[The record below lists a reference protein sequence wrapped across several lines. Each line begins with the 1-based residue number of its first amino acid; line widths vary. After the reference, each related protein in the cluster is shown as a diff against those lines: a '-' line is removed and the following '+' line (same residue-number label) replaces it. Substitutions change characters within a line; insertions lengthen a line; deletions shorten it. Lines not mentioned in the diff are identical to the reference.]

1 MKNQFLNLSDPVI
14 FQSFG
19 GEEYWEKISFPAG
32 EKILTEG
39 GEGRDFYYILSGS
52 VDVTKTLSD
61 KYESQKHLASLGAG
75 DFFGE
80 GSLLSEKGRGA
91 TVTALAPTEMLKLTP
106 KNFEKLLK
114 DDPGAASGILLG
126 IVKVLNSRL
135 QSTNIRLI
143 ALYDV
148 TRIMTMFK
156 GNLAQMI
163 PAIFIELSR
172 AIEHF
177 SMAMFGADGLPMH
190 TSIEL
195 NPDVLAKFEMHIPD
209 YFNRFKTAGAPESFQ
224 DPDGTVYCSAHK
236 PDGSLIAV
244 LACEVCEEFKD
255 EETRLLVTI
264 AEQIGNVL

>member
-1 MKNQFLNLSDPVI
+1 MKNLFINLSDPAT

-19 GEEYWEKISFPAG
+19 GEGYWEKVSHPAG
-32 EKILTEG
+32 EKILVEG
-39 GEGRDFYYILSGS
+39 AEGRDFYYILSGS
-52 VDVTKTLSD
+52 VEVTKTLSD

-91 TVTALAPTEMLKLTP
+91 TVTALEATELLKLTP
-106 KNFEKLLK
+106 KNFEKLLAS
-114 DDPGAASGILLG
+114 DPAAATGILLG

-135 QSTNIRLI
+135 QATNTRLI

-148 TRIMTMFK
+148 SRIMTMFK

-163 PAIFIELSR
+163 PAVFIELSR

-177 SMAMFGADGLPMH
+177 SIAMFGMDGLPMH

-195 NPDVLAKFEMHIPD
+195 DPDVLAKFEMHIPD
-209 YFNRFKTAGAPESFQ
+209 YFNRFKIAGAPESFQ
-224 DPDGTVYCSAHK
+224 DPDGTVYCAAHK
-236 PDGSLIAV
+236 PDGSLVAI
-244 LACEVCEEFKD
+244 LACEVCDDYAD

>member
-1 MKNQFLNLSDPVI
+1 MKNQFINLSDPAI
-14 FQSFG
+14 FNTFG
-19 GEEYWEKISFPAG
+19 GEEYWEKISYLAG
-32 EKILTEG
+32 EKILEEG

-61 KYESQKHLASLGAG
+61 KYESQKHLATLGAG

-80 GSLLSEKGRGA
+80 GSLLSQAGRGA
-91 TVTALAPTEMLKLTP
+91 TVAALSQTEVLKLSP

-114 DDPGAASGILLG
+114 ADSTAACGILLG

-135 QSTNIRLI
+135 QATNTRLI

-148 TRIMTMFK
+148 SRIMTMFK

-177 SMAMFGADGLPMH
+177 SMAMFGIDGLPMY

-209 YFNRFKTAGAPESFQ
+209 YFNRFRLGGAPEFFH
-224 DPDGTVYCSAHK
+224 DPDGTVYCAVHK
-236 PDGSLIAV
+236 SDGTLLAV
-244 LACEVCEEFKD
+244 LACEVCEDFQD